1 MNASVVTADAGTTLS
16 LADEAV
22 VYGAAFLLP
31 LAATLLLTPA
41 AAGLAR
47 RLGVLDRPSDRKQ
60 HVEATPYL
68 GGAALALGLVV
79 AGVVLGSTARQAT
92 VIAACGLVVFGLGLY
107 DDLRGLGPVPKL
119 SIEAAVAVA
128 LWAGGVRAGFFGV
141 PAIDLV
147 LTVAWVVAITN
158 AVNLTDNMDGLASGI
173 AAIAS
178 FAYFAIAAPQGDYL
192 VAAFAAGLAGASVGF
207 LRHNFPP
214 ARIFL
219 GDAGSLLLG
228 FLLASLGL
236 LLDLD
241 VSNDVLRIGVQVL
254 ILGVPV
260 LDTALVVVTRRRDW
274 SPGTAEVV
282 VAHGIDEALE
292 RASAIDDEVFVVGG
306 GELYAA
312 AVPRADRLLLT
323 LVDQEPAGDTTF
335 PDVDLGAWR
344 ETTRVAGAGWERV
357 TYERDPG

>member
-1 MNASVVTADAGTTLS
+1 VNSVVVAADAGTTLS
-16 LADEAV
+16 FADEAV

-31 LAATLLLTPA
+31 LATTVLLTPA
-41 AAGLAR
+41 AASLAR
-47 RLGVLDRPSDRKQ
+47 RLGVLDRPDTRK
-60 HVEATPYL
+60 HHLEATPYL

-79 AGVVLGSTARQAT
+79 AGFVLGSTAQQA
-92 VIAACGLVVFGLGLY
+92 VLIAACGLVVFGLGLY
-107 DDLRGLGPVPKL
+107 DDLRGLGPLPKV
-119 SIEAAVAVA
+119 SIEAAIAVV

-147 LTVAWVVAITN
+147 LTIAWVLAITN

-178 FAYFAIAAPQGDYL
+178 LAYFAIAAPQGDYL
-192 VAAFAAGLAGASVGF
+192 VAAFAAALAGASLGF

-241 VSNDVLRIGVQVL
+241 VSNDVLRIAVQVL

-260 LDTALVVVTRRRDW
+260 LDTALVIVARRRAGR
-274 SPGTAEVV
+274 PITEGGTDHASHRLVALGLTGREVALVAYAAQIVCSAIAV
-282 VAHGIDEALE
+282 VAVNRPGQAVSFAIIATVLGLGVVAAVLSRAR
-292 RASAIDDEVFVVGG
+292 RASS
-306 GELYAA
+306 
-312 AVPRADRLLLT
+312 
-323 LVDQEPAGDTTF
+323 TT
-335 PDVDLGAWR
+335 A
-344 ETTRVAGAGWERV
+344 
-357 TYERDPG
+357 